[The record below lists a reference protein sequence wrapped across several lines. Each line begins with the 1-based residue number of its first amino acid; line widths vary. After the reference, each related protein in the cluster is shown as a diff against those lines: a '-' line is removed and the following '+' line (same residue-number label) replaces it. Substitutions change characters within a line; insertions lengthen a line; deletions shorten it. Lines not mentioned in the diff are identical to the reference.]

1 MYIMEDLNNLT
12 IVQLKHKLKKQNAK
26 VSGNKSE
33 LISRLQKLNE
43 EKFISIEDESI
54 EEDSFIVSQNNSKS
68 EEASDFNQDLNKKI
82 TINCSSCNRLIK
94 FPNDHSGNINCPYCK
109 NKILIRQSKPTSK
122 IELLLIASILIL
134 AVALFF
140 RSTNLHSNLLF
151 EDVSNYGL
159 ICSGTLFLSSII
171 GMFMEPKNKD

>member
-1 MYIMEDLNNLT
+1 MEDLNNLT
-12 IVQLKHKLKKQNAK
+12 IVQLKHKLKKHNAK

-33 LISRLQKLNE
+33 LISRLQKLNV
-43 EKFISIEDESI
+43 EKFISIEDESV
-54 EEDSFIVSQNNSKS
+54 EEDLFIAGQNNSKS
-68 EEASDFNQDLNKKI
+68 EDTSDFNHDLNEKI

-109 NKILIRQSKPTSK
+109 NKILIKQSKPTSK
-122 IELLLIASILIL
+122 IELLLIVSILIL
-134 AVALFF
+134 AVALFIRLTALSKYF
-140 RSTNLHSNLLF
+140 IF

-171 GMFMEPKNKD
+171 GMLIEPNNKD

>member
-1 MYIMEDLNNLT
+1 MEELNNLT
-12 IVQLKHKLKKQNAK
+12 IVQLKDKLKKHNAK

-43 EKFISIEDESI
+43 EQFISIEDESV
-54 EEDSFIVSQNNSKS
+54 EEDSFIVSQNNSKN
-68 EEASDFNQDLNKKI
+68 EKASDFNHDLNEKI

-94 FPNDHSGNINCPYCK
+94 FPIDHSGKINCPYCK
-109 NKILIRQSKPTSK
+109 NKILIEQSKSTSN
-122 IELLLIASILIL
+122 IELLLIVAILIL
-134 AVALFF
+134 GVALFI
-140 RSTNLHSNLLF
+140 RLTNLSKYFIF

-171 GMFMEPKNKD
+171 GMFIEPKNKD

>member
-1 MYIMEDLNNLT
+1 MEDLNNLT

-43 EKFISIEDESI
+43 DKFISIEDESV
-54 EEDSFIVSQNNSKS
+54 EEDLFIASQNNSKN
-68 EEASDFNQDLNKKI
+68 EEAIDLNQDLNEKI

-134 AVALFF
+134 AVTLFIRLTALNEYF
-140 RSTNLHSNLLF
+140 LF
-151 EDVSNYGL
+151 EGVSNYGL
-159 ICSGTLFLSSII
+159 ICFGTLFLSSII
-171 GMFMEPKNKD
+171 GMFIEDKNKDLP

>member
-1 MYIMEDLNNLT
+1 MEDLNNLT

-43 EKFISIEDESI
+43 DKFISIEDESV
-54 EEDSFIVSQNNSKS
+54 EEDLFIASQNNSKN
-68 EEASDFNQDLNKKI
+68 EEAIDLNQDLNEKI

-122 IELLLIASILIL
+122 IELMLIVSILIL
-134 AVALFF
+134 AVALFI
-140 RSTNLHSNLLF
+140 RSTALIKYFIF

-171 GMFMEPKNKD
+171 GMLIEPKNKDLP

>member
-1 MYIMEDLNNLT
+1 MEDLNNLT

-43 EKFISIEDESI
+43 DKFISIEDESV
-54 EEDSFIVSQNNSKS
+54 EEDLFIASQNNSKS
-68 EEASDFNQDLNKKI
+68 EEAIDFNQDLNEKI

-94 FPNDHSGNINCPYCK
+94 FPNNHSGNINCPYCK

-134 AVALFF
+134 AVTLFIRLIGLDEYF
-140 RSTNLHSNLLF
+140 IF

-159 ICSGTLFLSSII
+159 ICFGTLFLSSII
-171 GMFMEPKNKD
+171 GMFIEPKNKD

>member
-1 MYIMEDLNNLT
+1 MEELNNLT
-12 IVQLKHKLKKQNAK
+12 IVQLKNKLKRYNAK

-43 EKFISIEDESI
+43 EQFISIEDESV
-54 EEDSFIVSQNNSKS
+54 EEDLFIVSQNNSKS
-68 EEASDFNQDLNKKI
+68 EEAPNFNQDLNEKI

-94 FPNDHSGNINCPYCK
+94 FPNDHSGKINCPYCK

-122 IELLLIASILIL
+122 IELLLILAVVILG
-134 AVALFF
+134 VALFI
-140 RSTNLHSNLLF
+140 RLTNLSRYFIF

-159 ICSGTLFLSSII
+159 ICSGTLFLSSVI
-171 GMFMEPKNKD
+171 GMFIEPKDKD